1 MNYARHVGN
10 GGRNKG
16 TGVLVFFTSELPARI
31 KHEVHEWAFW
41 SVPAPFKPEEF
52 QGRLIGECPIAR
64 EIRLGIS

>member
-1 MNYARHVGN
+1 MNYATHIGN

-16 TGVLVFFTSELPARI
+16 TKVTVFFKDELPMPR
-31 KHEVHEWAFW
+31 HEVHEWAFW